1 MNRRTHSSNPPDGET
16 AGLASHRV
24 FQAFLLDI
32 EARHLAALRHLLECP
47 LCQQVARTVLFS
59 AREPAPPEAGGR
71 PSRKRIP
78 STPPAAR
85 KEP

>member
-1 MNRRTHSSNPPDGET
+1 MNRRMRSANAREDET

-24 FQAFLLDI
+24 FLDFLLDV

-47 LCQQVARTVLFS
+47 LCRQVARTVLFS
-59 AREPAPPEAGGR
+59 AREPVPPTAGGR
-71 PSRKRIP
+71 PRKRTR
-78 STPPAAR
+78 STPPATR